1 MNVKVAKSF
10 GKLNLCN
17 KCNFHPNG
25 GNTQVDMAKLGV
37 ASPK

>member
-1 MNVKVAKSF
+1 MAKGFRKV
-10 GKLNLCN
+10 NLCN

-25 GNTQVDMAKLGV
+25 GNTKVDMAKLGV